1 MLIAA
6 PIENAGMV
14 NSEAL
19 PAVPNGHTFNV
30 PATLGASRAMY
41 AVPAVPS
48 CATPSHDTS
57 QVVNDGINC
66 FDVSLPAVESMVSCD
81 GVIVSDRV
89 SPLIANVPADVIHC
103 TTLALPAYSA
113 MM

>member
-1 MLIAA
+1 MPPLDCDQLAEMVTTSEYGIEIAA
-6 PIENAGMV
+6 PMLNAGIV

-66 FDVSLPAVESMVSCD
+66 FDVSLPAVESMAAWVRS
-81 GVIVSDRV
+81 
-89 SPLIANVPADVIHC
+89 
-103 TTLALPAYSA
+103 
-113 MM
+113 